1 MLYSGVHTL
10 MIVFFPFQDRILSMD
25 PKEISYEMVQKKLR
39 EVSAARGRASA
50 LDRQDQVEMLVYLS
64 GVARGPAQR
73 VEVLVHLLTVIFD
86 MNQPTLSPMTTVNW
100 KRCASTLMDIMQL
113 LQMHRHIVMVDQPPE
128 EDRTEEPPED
138 EPIKVW
144 GNPAAFLERLD
155 EEWTGSLKS
164 LDPHAHAY
172 LDRLKVRVT
181 VVHLETYIC
190 PSLKGDGHSKLSC
203 SFSCLL

>member
-1 MLYSGVHTL
+1 
-10 MIVFFPFQDRILSMD
+10 MD
-25 PKEISYEMVQKKLR
+25 PKEITYEMVQTKLR

-50 LDRQDQVEMLVYLS
+50 LDRQDQVEMLTYLS

-73 VEVLVHLLTVIFD
+73 VEVLVHLLTVVFD
-86 MNQPTLSPMTTVNW
+86 MNQPTTSPMTTSNW
-100 KRCASTLMDIMQL
+100 KKCASTLMDIMEL
-113 LQMHRHIVMVDQPPE
+113 LQANPQITMVDQPPE
-128 EDRTEEPPED
+128 EERKEEPPID

-172 LDRLKVRVT
+172 LDRLKVC
-181 VVHLETYIC
+181 YNY
-190 PSLKGDGHSKLSC
+190 DF
-203 SFSCLL
+203 SFTIDDFLF